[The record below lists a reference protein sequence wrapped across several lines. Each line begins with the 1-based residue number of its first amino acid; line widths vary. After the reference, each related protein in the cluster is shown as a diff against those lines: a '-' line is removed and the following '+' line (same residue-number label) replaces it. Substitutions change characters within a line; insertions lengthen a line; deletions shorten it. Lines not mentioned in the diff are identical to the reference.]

1 MNNVELAKQIVMYSA
16 TNDKTRCTAYRDV
29 DINSL
34 AFAYL
39 QEHEKLAAVK
49 ARNVSLTSALADKLE
64 ILEVMQHKANRFDE
78 RLDYFKSQVVRLSK
92 ENKALKEKYRWRDA
106 DKEPAPKQADDR
118 TRFVLV
124 HERQYETMT
133 TAQYFYEDKTWY
145 DFGGESVDVDY
156 WRPLE
161 FPEAKV

>member
-1 MNNVELAKQIVMYSA
+1 MSFMSELLDRCENSDDADKREIAVYVRKLEGIRDRLEKQLHQARTETTHVTRALNNCAKARGELA
-16 TNDKTRCTAYRDV
+16 
-29 DINSL
+29 
-34 AFAYL
+34 
-39 QEHEKLAAVK
+39 E
-49 ARNVSLTSALADKLE
+49 
-64 ILEVMQHKANRFDE
+64 
-78 RLDYFKSQVVRLSK
+78 
-92 ENKALKEKYRWRDA
+92 LKERYRWRDA
-106 DKEPAPKQADDR
+106 SKEPAPKLADDR

-161 FPEAKV
+161 FPEEESK